1 MTAPSPPRLTELT
14 RALPGFNPA
23 AVTLEQAR
31 ALLAAMVVPIA
42 ETEACAIGEALDR
55 ILAGDL
61 ISPIN
66 VPAHDNAAMDG
77 FSVQAADLDPKG
89 ETRLVIVAESLAG
102 RPCPIAPGPG
112 QAVRI
117 MTGAMMPAGHDTVV
131 PRELCRVE
139 GRSLGIPPGQLARS
153 NCRMRGEDLRA
164 GQTALGIGTRIG
176 PAELGLIASLGLSE
190 VIVRRRARVAFFS
203 SGDELRG
210 AGQTI
215 AAGQI
220 YDSNRYTLL
229 GMIRRLGAEPID
241 LGIVADQPPAIE
253 QVINHAAR
261 SADLV
266 ISSAGVSKGDADFT
280 QEALSR
286 LGEVAAW
293 QLLVRPGRPLAVGR
307 VGKAIYIGLPG
318 NPVAAMLG
326 FIFLAR
332 DVLLALAGAAPRPL
346 AIVPARLAEPIRKR
360 PGRLEWQRGRLLGGA
375 EADTGELRVATTGD
389 QGSGI
394 LRSMTEADCIIV
406 LESDRGDCAAGEWVS
421 CVPMAA
427 LLNP

>member
-1 MTAPSPPRLTELT
+1 MTAPSPPRLKELT